1 MNHHSHWCFVTLF
14 HNLLLAYFFLRSVL
28 QRGFNQWS
36 THPGDFSCPRS
47 KLELTHLRVK
57 GIVGHINLGKVI
69 IIVILQV
76 CGGPDKITVLV
87 KKMSRV
93 TNMTILEVKGPS
105 GTRHLVAGP
114 LGLLFVPSALR
125 PCDPRPPSKAHAYT
139 LYRRATHS
147 GVKNVTN
154 RRTR

>member
-1 MNHHSHWCFVTLF
+1 M
-14 HNLLLAYFFLRSVL
+14 
-28 QRGFNQWS
+28 
-36 THPGDFSCPRS
+36 
-47 KLELTHLRVK
+47 RVK

-125 PCDPRPPSKAHAYT
+125 PCGPRPPSKAHAYT
-139 LYRRATHS
+139 LYGRATHA